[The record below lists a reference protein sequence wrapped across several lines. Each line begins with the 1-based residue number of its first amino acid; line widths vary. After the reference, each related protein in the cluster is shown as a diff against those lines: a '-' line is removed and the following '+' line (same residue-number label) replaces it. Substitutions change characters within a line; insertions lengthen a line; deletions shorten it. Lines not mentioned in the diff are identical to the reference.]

1 MVRQSNAR
9 GNRAGPGHEADRNE
23 SPDTALGCCW
33 RPSDEPESLGL
44 PNDKRARLARAKSAR
59 LAFGGLLGPEF
70 YDDIGQEL
78 QGLRDLYGHSA
89 EGSKVLMDALTLITR
104 GWCLLTGW
112 GLRGL
117 VQDRRAQYGAASTL
131 LQRAVM
137 NLEAAYSAV
146 QAAREFLPGGLLN
159 ADQPTCRHEAAPDV

>member
-1 MVRQSNAR
+1 ML
-9 GNRAGPGHEADRNE
+9 
-23 SPDTALGCCW
+23 T
-33 RPSDEPESLGL
+33 
-44 PNDKRARLARAKSAR
+44 
-59 LAFGGLLGPEF
+59 
-70 YDDIGQEL
+70 
-78 QGLRDLYGHSA
+78 
-89 EGSKVLMDALTLITR
+89 DALTLITR

-117 VQDRRAQYGAASTL
+117 VQDGAASTL

-159 ADQPTCRHEAAPDV
+159 ADQPTCRHEAASDV